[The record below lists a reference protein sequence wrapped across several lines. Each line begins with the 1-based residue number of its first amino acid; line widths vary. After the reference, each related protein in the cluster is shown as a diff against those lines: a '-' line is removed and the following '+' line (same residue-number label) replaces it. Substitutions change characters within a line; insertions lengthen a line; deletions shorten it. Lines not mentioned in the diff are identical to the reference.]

1 LLDRWRR
8 SANLIACGTAR
19 ELVARHLLDSLAC
32 VWPTHAARDVADLG
46 SGAGFPG
53 VPLAIVAPTRRTVL
67 VEPRR
72 RRASFLR
79 EVRRALELPA
89 IDVIEARAEDFDS
102 TVVAPADVVVSRAVW
117 SRDEGFEAAVPWIRR
132 GGVLIVM
139 RRSDQATVV
148 VPHEVLMADSS
159 LGYTIAP
166 YRGRLEV
173 FRRR

>member
-1 LLDRWRR
+1 M
-8 SANLIACGTAR
+8 
-19 ELVARHLLDSLAC
+19 
-32 VWPTHAARDVADLG
+32 
-46 SGAGFPG
+46 
-53 VPLAIVAPTRRTVL
+53 
-67 VEPRR
+67 
-72 RRASFLR
+72 
-79 EVRRALELPA
+79 RRALELPA

-102 TVVAPADVVVSRAVW
+102 TVVAPVDVVVSRAVW

-139 RRSDQATVV
+139 RGSDQATVV